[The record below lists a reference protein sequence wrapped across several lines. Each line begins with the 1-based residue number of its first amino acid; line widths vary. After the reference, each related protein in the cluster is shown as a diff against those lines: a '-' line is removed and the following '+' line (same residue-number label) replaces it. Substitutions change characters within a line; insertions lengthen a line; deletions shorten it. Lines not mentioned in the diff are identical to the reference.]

1 MKSKGNDPMKKQNS
15 ASKFNFGTFLEGQK
29 LEQMLFFHFVR
40 VSMLLRAPGTGK
52 AKNPDFQKAALTFEP
67 LPSIAPGLMLSEKRP
82 TDLGSL
88 G

>member
-1 MKSKGNDPMKKQNS
+1 
-15 ASKFNFGTFLEGQK
+15 
-29 LEQMLFFHFVR
+29 MLFFHFVR

-67 LPSIAPGLMLSEKRP
+67 LPSIAPGVMFSEKRP